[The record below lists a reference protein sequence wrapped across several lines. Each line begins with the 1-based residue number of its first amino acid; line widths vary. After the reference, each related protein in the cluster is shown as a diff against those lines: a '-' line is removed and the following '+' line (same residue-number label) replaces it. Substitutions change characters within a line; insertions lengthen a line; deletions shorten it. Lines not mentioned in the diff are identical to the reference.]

1 MARDGRLLLT
11 RDVLRVGMVGLAG
24 DEPKERDLS
33 WLDWSAPSDL
43 SADGKSLVFTE
54 SGEGGGQNYAAYIRK
69 TDGSPVVRLG
79 EGSAY
84 ALSPDQK
91 WVIGGIPN
99 PPWQFSLL
107 PTGAGEAQALTHD
120 SINHS
125 RARWFPDG
133 KRFLFIGNEPGHGV
147 RLYVQDVVNG
157 KPRAISPEGIVSTQF
172 VLSADG
178 KRVAA
183 VGADQKGYF
192 YPTEGGDPVAIPG
205 FPPGDVPVAWSG
217 DGRSLLIYSPG
228 ELPAR
233 VERLDITTGQRQLW
247 RQLMPADAA
256 GVTDIGLI
264 LVSADA
270 KSYVYEYGRTLSD
283 LYLVEGLK

>member
-1 MARDGRLLLT
+1 MARL
-11 RDVLRVGMVGLAG
+11 VC
-24 DEPKERDLS
+24 S
-33 WLDWSAPSDL
+33 HDL
-43 SADGKSLVFTE
+43 SADGKSLIFTE
-54 SGEGGGQNYAAYIRK
+54 SGEGGGENYAAYIRK
-69 TDGSPVVRLG
+69 TDGSPAVRLG
-79 EGSAY
+79 EGFAY

-91 WVIGGIPN
+91 WVIGGVPN
-99 PPWQFSLL
+99 PPHQFSVL

-120 SINHS
+120 TINHS

-192 YPTEGGDPVAIPG
+192 YPTDGGEPIAIPG
-205 FPPGDVPVAWSG
+205 FPPGDVPVAWSS

-228 ELPAR
+228 ELPAK
-233 VERLDITTGQRQLW
+233 VERLDITTGQKQLW
-247 RQLMPADAA
+247 RQLMPADGA
-256 GVTDIGLI
+256 GVTDIGPI